1 MNRLVSSLLLLIL
14 SLCLCA
20 CHGTTPAGQNTAV
33 KVNLVAHAHHEDGS
47 VSGHLVSVD
56 LETKT
61 LTCSQDALFTVPGGD
76 DWISQISPV
85 FLSTQKIVLP
95 VDPIE
100 PPALPCTV
108 ERKMDTLYNKDNTLT
123 YSEEAKTAQLHRG
136 SQETVVLDMT
146 VDGQFVT
153 PQAFF
158 VKENGDVAVL
168 ANTNGITYDL
178 VYPVTLYYRQS
189 GEGLVLEKT
198 ASFQALFED
207 ETFSK
212 INQPHYVPASSNIY
226 GNAETGTFL
235 WNETNKLVALNPTDG
250 THQVILT
257 DQQVA
262 QALPEI
268 DMHRE
273 QMEFF
278 SDVSYQN
285 GIYLAE
291 FPNYNGVTGTS
302 IVFCQANG
310 SYLGR
315 VFCTEAALVLENAT
329 GEEVARIDNANLTG
343 TLYLPQSPLSA

>member
-1 MNRLVSSLLLLIL
+1 MKRLVLSILLLIL

-20 CHGTTPAGQNTAV
+20 CNGRTPAGQSAAAEV
-33 KVNLVAHAHHEDGS
+33 SLVTHIYHEDGS

-56 LETKT
+56 LETET
-61 LTCSQDALFTVPGGD
+61 LACSQEALFTVPGGD
-76 DWISQISPV
+76 DWLSQITPV
-85 FLSTQKIVLP
+85 FLSTQRLVLP
-95 VDPIE
+95 VDPVE

-108 ERKMDTLYNKDNTLT
+108 ERETDTLYNKDNTLT
-123 YSEEAKTAQLHRG
+123 YSEENKTAQLNRG
-136 SQETVVLDMT
+136 GQETVVLDMT

-158 VKENGDVAVL
+158 VKENGDAAVL

-178 VYPVTLYYRQS
+178 VYPVTLYYCQS
-189 GEGLVLEKT
+189 EEGLVLEKT
-198 ASFQALFED
+198 TDFQALFAD

-212 INQPHYVPASSNIY
+212 INQPNYVPTLSNIY
-226 GNAETGTFL
+226 GNAEIGTFL
-235 WNETNKLVALNPTDG
+235 WNETNKLVTLNPTDG

-262 QALPEI
+262 QALPEM

-291 FPNYNGVTGTS
+291 FPNYNGVVGTN
-302 IVFCQANG
+302 IVFYQADG

-315 VFCTEAALVLENAT
+315 VLCTEVALVLENAS
-329 GEEVARIDNANLTG
+329 GEEVARIDNTSLTG
-343 TLYLPQSPLSA
+343 TLYLPQTPFIE